1 MLRTLA
7 ARFFQS
13 LSRLTWLPLPAFARE
28 GYSPCVGAYPVV
40 GALQGFIAALV
51 FIFALV
57 VLPSS
62 LAVAAAIGMLMLLTG
77 ATSEAAIARVGER
90 GVALMCLM
98 QLVRLLALLELTEDT
113 VPMAFLV
120 ALPLAQLAGVAALFA
135 LPGERPAEEVSHRG
149 RVVAVVFGALPLLML
164 TPLELTKVLGV
175 AALAL
180 VVTLRLLRRRG
191 VSRDAGFH
199 ITALVVEVAV
209 YLALN
214 LAWGQPVEEISL

>member
-1 MLRTLA
+1 M
-7 ARFFQS
+7 
-13 LSRLTWLPLPAFARE
+13 
-28 GYSPCVGAYPVV
+28 
-40 GALQGFIAALV
+40 LQGFVAALV
-51 FIFALV
+51 FIVGLA

-62 LAVAAAIGMLMLLTG
+62 LAVAVAIGVLMLITG
-77 ATSEAAIARVGER
+77 ATAEASIVRLGER
-90 GVALMCLM
+90 GVALMCVM

-135 LPGERPAEEVSHRG
+135 LPGRTPAEEVSHRG
-149 RVVAVVFGALPLLML
+149 RVMAVACGALPLLML
-164 TPLELTKVLGV
+164 TPLELTEVLGMAV
-175 AALAL
+175 LALA
-180 VVTLRLLRRRG
+180 VTLRLLRRRG
-191 VSRDAGFH
+191 VSREAGLH